1 MTRRLLG
8 EIKKRKMEFIRH
20 VLRKKEME
28 CLLLTGK
35 IDGKNSIGR
44 PRQMYLQSIAQD
56 LGISCTELI
65 HAASDCAKWITMAVN
80 VHNRHH
86 TK

>member
-1 MTRRLLG
+1 
-8 EIKKRKMEFIRH
+8 MEFVGD

-35 IDGKNSIGR
+35 IDGKKSRGR

-56 LGISCTELI
+56 LVISCTELI
-65 HAASDCAKWITMAVN
+65 HAGND
-80 VHNRHH
+80 
-86 TK
+86 